1 MKQFYLLPI
10 LVITPLFGQSLQPPT
25 FSHESGFYNEEFQLN
40 LTHEDP
46 EVQIIYTLDGSEPD
60 INNLNGRTY
69 QFKKKYPE
77 LPGQLPFEFHTNTLI
92 SYNFTDPILVYNR
105 TNEPNRISE
114 ISTSFQF
121 EQYFP
126 EETIEKSFLVRA
138 KAYYNSQISE
148 TVTHVYFVNARN
160 STLPIINFTTD
171 DEKLFGYEKGL
182 FTAGSQFDNWR
193 LNNPNQISD
202 AYANANYWAS
212 GSSSEIQVNLIYFE
226 NKELK
231 INQDAGLRNNGNGT
245 RYLRNRPFRIYAKE
259 AYGRKNFNHNFFSN
273 YDYNK
278 FKRLILRN
286 SGQDTE
292 RTLFRDALVHKL
304 NEHLYAETQN
314 YQPVSTFVNGEY
326 YGIFNLR
333 ERYDEKY
340 FERVFGLEEDEID
353 YLENDGVV
361 DLGDELFYNETIAF
375 FTDVDL
381 STEEMFRT
389 ATQYVDE
396 INVADYHIAG
406 IFAANFDWPQNNN
419 VFFRKRVNY
428 NNNERL
434 AHDGRWRWIIKDYDI
449 AFDGGEGWIENTFS
463 HNTLSHSISNTLFD
477 FQYTNHILKGL
488 LTNVDYKNYFIN
500 RFSDLLNTSYKPSN
514 VINLINRLQ
523 DVIRPEM
530 PKHIA
535 RWKLIPS
542 LESWESEVEK
552 LRNFATE
559 RPTYQKQHLI
569 DFFNLD
575 GTYQLTTNVDNVEQG
590 FVKIN
595 TIEINNSTVG
605 IDGDYSTWS
614 GDYFKGVP
622 VKLSAIALPG
632 YEFSHWIGDIESN
645 EAELIVNGT
654 EDINVTA
661 VFERSLSTGDLD
673 KVDFLVYPNPTA
685 DVLNIA
691 SASTSEIKFSIS
703 NMLGQQLEAGITKDQ
718 TLNVSH
724 LAKGVY
730 LIELNQDQKRVVKK
744 FIKK

>member
-703 NMLGQQLEAGITKDQ
+703 NMLGQQLEAGITTDQ

-730 LIELNQDQKRVVKK
+730 MIELNQDQKRVVKK